1 VQVQVTTSVHSGV
14 LAVPVGALVA
24 LREGGYAV
32 QTADGRYRAVQTG
45 MFANGMVEI
54 SGDGLAEGLKV
65 VTTS

>member
-1 VQVQVTTSVHSGV
+1 
-14 LAVPVGALVA
+14 VA

-32 QTADGRYRAVQTG
+32 QTADGKYHAVQTG

-54 SGDGLAEGLKV
+54 SGDVLAEGLKV